1 MLAGGRPPQGAGGR
15 ITTTLRPVAAAF
27 VVFGFFF
34 GAWAVSAVDI
44 ERTFDLSDAGLGL
57 LLAAGIFAGTAIAAI
72 AGALSDRWGA
82 GRTLSF
88 GLGAWAALLVLEAA
102 SPHLGMFAVAFTA
115 GMAAGGLIDVVMNV
129 IAADALSHEPGKL
142 VRFHGL
148 FNGGAVFGAAATG
161 VVVRLGGSWR
171 GVWIAVAVMAIATAV
186 ATRRSRVPEP
196 PKVDHPSMV
205 HALLELR
212 HEGLVVLALVFS
224 AAALVEGGIATWG
237 VLYLRAHVGL
247 GVLAGVSA
255 YVVGETLA
263 TITRI
268 AGGPV
273 VGRLG
278 TRRAILAGG
287 LLAAAGIAAE
297 ALAGS
302 AALAAVGLAA
312 ASVGI
317 SVVWPLLIAA
327 VNNEARHPALAIGGV
342 TAAGYLGMVA
352 GPPIVGALSGAF
364 GLRAG
369 LLMLSAI
376 ALFVALT
383 PAHVRASASAVER

>member
-1 MLAGGRPPQGAGGR
+1 VK
-15 ITTTLRPVAAAF
+15 TTLRPVAAAF
-27 VVFGFFF
+27 IVFGFYG
-34 GAWAVSAVDI
+34 GAWAVSVVDI
-44 ERTFDLSDAGLGL
+44 EHTFDLTDAGLGL
-57 LLAAGIFAGTAIAAI
+57 LLAAGILTGTMVAAI
-72 AGALSDRWGA
+72 GGALSDRWGA

-88 GLGAWAALLVLEAA
+88 ALGAWSALLVLQAV
-102 SPHLGMFAVAFTA
+102 SPHLGLFAVVFIA
-115 GMAAGGLIDVVMNV
+115 GTAAGGLIDVVMNV

-148 FNGGAVFGAAATG
+148 FNAGAVLGAAATG
-161 VVVRLGGSWR
+161 VVVRLGASWR
-171 GVWIAVAVMAIATAV
+171 GVWVAVAVLAIATAV

-205 HALLELR
+205 HALIELR
-212 HEGLVVLALVFS
+212 HEGLVVLALVFG

-255 YVVGETLA
+255 YVVGESLA

-287 LLAAAGIAAE
+287 LLASCGIAAE
-297 ALAGS
+297 ALSGN
-302 AALAAVGLAA
+302 AALAATGLAV

-327 VNNEARHPALAIGGV
+327 VNNEARHPAVAIGGV

-352 GPPIVGALSGAF
+352 GPPLVGALSAAF
-364 GLRAG
+364 GLRTG
-369 LLMLSAI
+369 LLTLSGI

-383 PAHVRASASAVER
+383 PARVRAGASVAEP